1 MGKLLNV
8 GKFFSSKSSRESQK
22 KDFGST
28 SLLLKLT
35 QNALEKV
42 EQDFGS
48 AWAIIPLSYL
58 LDLASSAHL
67 SKLQKFFDLSQTDRA
82 DMAYLVSDVLKLR
95 RSLVG
100 GLVNICGLEV
110 SKGNLTRTSFDKA
123 ESLLNEF
130 DFLSEQKSW
139 DWVSFHENEYDFF
152 LSLSKTA
159 KISGYTYFLRKA
171 RKHYLNS
178 SLALNKNYW
187 QIPLATEIYK
197 QAFKYILNGD
207 GKGARDHI
215 LSFYEKNDESIL
227 FQYKK
232 ENQGIEEYGSKQLYL
247 SSKIEHSYG
256 GQVSRITPADYQGL
270 IEAAFKEDQAFED
283 ITTKSTIS
291 ENSTGTAKIIAR
303 QEGLLAGLPVA
314 AASFHHMDRNLKL
327 NPAMHDGERFSRG
340 DCILEI
346 QGLAS
351 SVFPAERISLN
362 FLSYLSGIATQ
373 TNKIVTLLAGSN
385 ISLLD
390 TRKTLPGY
398 RILAKYAVSI
408 GGGKNHRISLDQ
420 MGMLKDNHIAGGET
434 ITKQI
439 DFFFSRYPNKMLEV
453 EIDTPEQLEEMLKG
467 KLPHIILLD
476 NMNPETL
483 KECVLKVKTFNE
495 TNDCNILTE
504 ASGGFSE
511 ANIQTI
517 KNTGVD
523 FVSMG
528 SITNSVSPIDFS
540 LEWV

>member
-8 GKFFSSKSSRESQK
+8 GKLFSSKSTKETNK

-42 EQDFGS
+42 EQDVGS
-48 AWAIIPLSYL
+48 AWSIIPLSYI

-67 SKLQKFFDLSQTDRA
+67 SKLQKFFDLSQSDRA

-110 SKGNLTRTSFDKA
+110 SKGNLTRASFSKA

-130 DFLSEQKSW
+130 EFLSEQKSW

-152 LSLSKTA
+152 LSLSQAA

-197 QAFKYILNGD
+197 QAFKHILGGNG
-207 GKGARDHI
+207 KTARDHI
-215 LSFYEKNDESIL
+215 VSFYETNDESII

-232 ENQGIEEYGSKQLYL
+232 ENQSLEEKGSQQFHL
-247 SSKIEHSYG
+247 SSRIEHSYG
-256 GQVSRITPADYQGL
+256 GQVNRITPADYHGL
-270 IEAAFKEDQAFED
+270 IEAAFKEDQAFQD
-283 ITTKSTIS
+283 VTTKSTIS
-291 ENSTGTAKIIAR
+291 KNSKGTAKIIAK

-314 AASFHHMDRNLKL
+314 AASFHHMDPNLKL
-327 NPAMHDGERFSRG
+327 NPAMLDGERFSQD

-373 TNKIVTLLAGSN
+373 TNKIVSLLAGSN

-408 GGGKNHRISLDQ
+408 GGGKNHRISLNQ
-420 MGMLKDNHIAGGET
+420 MGMLKDNHIAEGNT

-439 DFFFSRYPNKMLEV
+439 ENFFDKYPNKMLEV
-453 EIDTPEQLEEMLKG
+453 EIDSPEQLEDIFKG

-476 NMNPETL
+476 NMKPEIL
-483 KECVLKVKTFNE
+483 KECVLKIKTFNQE
-495 TNDCNILTE
+495 NGVNILTE
-504 ASGGFSE
+504 ASGGLSE

-517 KNTGVD
+517 KGTGVD